1 MFVSG
6 GRIDMKVLLVD
17 DDDTLRQALGDYLE
31 SKGIDIRLAASGPEA
46 LEALGRENYDLMVLD
61 VMMPQMDGLEVLK
74 RIGVDYPSLSVI
86 MLTAVGDEPD
96 RILGLE
102 LGADD
107 YLVKPVSPRELL
119 ARVKA
124 LSRRRDKVIERKQ
137 SSTPLEIDH
146 EKREAYL
153 NGQMLELTSVE
164 FTLLSILFQNKGIVL
179 ARERLMDL
187 ARGKEFIAFDRSID
201 VHISHLRQKLGDDP
215 KSPRII
221 KTIRGAGYIFTG

>member
-1 MFVSG
+1 M
-6 GRIDMKVLLVD
+6 RLLLVD
-17 DDDTLRQALGDYLE
+17 DDDTLRQVLGDYLE
-31 SKGIDIRLAASGPEA
+31 SKGIEVRLAASGAEA
-46 LEALGRENYDLMVLD
+46 LEVLALENFDLMVLD

-74 RIGVDYPSLSVI
+74 RTGIDYPSLSVI

-102 LGADD
+102 MGADD

-119 ARVKA
+119 ARIKA
-124 LSRRRDKVIERKQ
+124 LSRRRDKAVERKH
-137 SSTPLEIDH
+137 SSTPLEIDN
-146 EKREAYL
+146 EKREASL
-153 NGQMLELTSVE
+153 SGIPLVLTSAE
-164 FTLLSILFQNKGIVL
+164 FALLAILYQNKGIVL

-187 ARGKEFIAFDRSID
+187 ARGKEFVAFDRSID

>member
-1 MFVSG
+1 
-6 GRIDMKVLLVD
+6 MKVLLVD

>member
-1 MFVSG
+1 
-6 GRIDMKVLLVD
+6 MKVLLVD

-31 SKGIDIRLAASGPEA
+31 SKGIDIRLAASGAEA
-46 LEALGRENYDLMVLD
+46 LETLAREGFDLMVLD

-74 RIGVDYPSLSVI
+74 RTGVDYPSLSVI

-102 LGADD
+102 MGADD

-119 ARVKA
+119 ARIKA
-124 LSRRRDKVIERKQ
+124 LSRRRDRVIERKQ

-146 EKREAYL
+146 DKREAHL

>member
-1 MFVSG
+1 M
-6 GRIDMKVLLVD
+6 RVLLVD
-17 DDDTLRQALGDYLE
+17 DDDTLRQVLGDYLE
-31 SKGIDIRLAASGPEA
+31 SKNIEVKLAASGAEA
-46 LEALGRENYDLMVLD
+46 LETLTRETFDLMVLD
-61 VMMPQMDGLEVLK
+61 VMMPQMDGLEVLQ
-74 RIGVDYPSLSVI
+74 RTGREYPSLSVI

-102 LGADD
+102 MGADD

-119 ARVKA
+119 AHIKA
-124 LSRRRDKVIERKQ
+124 LSRRRDKAVERKL
-137 SSTPLEIDH
+137 SSTPLEIDY
-146 EKREAYL
+146 EKREACL
-153 NGQMLELTSVE
+153 SGKPLELTSAE
-164 FTLLSILFQNKGIVL
+164 YALLAILFKNKGIVL

>member
-1 MFVSG
+1 M
-6 GRIDMKVLLVD
+6 RLLLVD
-17 DDDTLRQALGDYLE
+17 DDDTLRQVLGDYLE
-31 SKGIDIRLAASGPEA
+31 SKGIEVRLAASGAEA
-46 LEALGRENYDLMVLD
+46 LEVLALENFDLMVLD

-74 RIGVDYPSLSVI
+74 RTGIDYPSLSVI

-102 LGADD
+102 MGADD

-119 ARVKA
+119 ARIKA
-124 LSRRRDKVIERKQ
+124 LSRRRDKAVERKH

-146 EKREAYL
+146 EKREASL
-153 NGQMLELTSVE
+153 SGIPLVLTSAE
-164 FTLLSILFQNKGIVL
+164 FALLAILYQNKGIVL

-187 ARGKEFIAFDRSID
+187 ARGKEFVAFDRSID